1 MTELQGGQCAV
12 PGHST
17 CPHTSQPSP
26 NQLPPTSADPPNP
39 RLHPLTRVRTL
50 QVWLQRVVDS
60 MRAALLAEYRAA
72 IPAYDERP
80 RMRWVFDYSA
90 QNTIV
95 VSRTFYTQEVG
106 RLVGSCGCLRGGRGG
121 GQQTSLHSFL
131 LPKGGAEG

>member
-1 MTELQGGQCAV
+1 M
-12 PGHST
+12 
-17 CPHTSQPSP
+17 
-26 NQLPPTSADPPNP
+26 
-39 RLHPLTRVRTL
+39 RTL

-121 GQQTSLHSFL
+121 GLQLNASN
-131 LPKGGAEG
+131 